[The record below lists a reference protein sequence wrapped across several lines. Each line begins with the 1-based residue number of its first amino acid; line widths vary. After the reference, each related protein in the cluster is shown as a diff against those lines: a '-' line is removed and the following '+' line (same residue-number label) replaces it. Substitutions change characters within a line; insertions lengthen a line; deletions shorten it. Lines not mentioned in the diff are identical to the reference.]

1 MKNSL
6 WRYDKDVYDGQ
17 YQQYTIRIMARD
29 KEVLPFSIVEAL
41 WIKKQIPETCLNEFD
56 RG

>member
-41 WIKKQIPETCLNEFD
+41 WIKKQIPETCLNEFE
-56 RG
+56 R